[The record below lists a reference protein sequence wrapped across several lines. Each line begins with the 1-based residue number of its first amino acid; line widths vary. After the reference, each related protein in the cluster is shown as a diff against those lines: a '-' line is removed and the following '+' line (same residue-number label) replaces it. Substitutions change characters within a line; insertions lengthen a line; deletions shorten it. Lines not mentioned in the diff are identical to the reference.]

1 MVGWHHQL
9 NVHTFEQNDLPFK
22 IFPYTRIVMSPSLH
36 PSLPFFLPSFLS
48 SFLPTILLLFFFATL
63 RDLYTLGAMHHAKA
77 QVVRYFW
84 NISDF
89 LVFFDCLFA
98 SFSVKWKKDNGE
110 REVGTDNTYGI

>member
-1 MVGWHHQL
+1 MG
-9 NVHTFEQNDLPFK
+9 
-22 IFPYTRIVMSPSLH
+22 YSPMIKE
-36 PSLPFFLPSFLS
+36 FFCC
-48 SFLPTILLLFFFATL
+48 FFFATL